1 MEDEFYMKMAMK
13 LAKRGQGRTSP
24 NPMVGAVV
32 VKNGEIVGKGYHKR
46 YGEPHAEGNA
56 LKKAGENS
64 KGATLYVN
72 LEPCCIYGHT
82 PPCTETIIKS
92 GINKVVCSTAD
103 PNPKVK
109 GKGIKKLKQAKIEV
123 KTGVLK
129 AEAEKL
135 NEAYFKFMKT
145 GLPLVILKVAQTIDG
160 KIATKS
166 GDSKWITSEDA
177 RKFVHQLRSQ
187 VDAVLIGANTAIKDN
202 PDLTIHNQKGEN
214 PKRII
219 LDSYCRISPQ
229 LKLIKN
235 NKDGKTIVGT
245 VDSKKK
251 LPVEVWRIKKDKEGK
266 VDLLGL
272 LKKAKEKNITS
283 ILVEGGSEVFTS
295 LLKSNLVDKIYCFIS
310 PKILGEGKSS
320 FGDLGIIK
328 VSDSIC
334 LKDAEIRKFSND
346 LLISGYLV
354 GRKNLSE
361 AKSSPVK
368 GG

>member
-1 MEDEFYMKMAMK
+1 MEDEFYIKMAMK
-13 LAKRGQGRTSP
+13 LAKKGWGRASP

-46 YGEPHAEGNA
+46 YGEPHAEVNA
-56 LKKAGENS
+56 LKKAGENAR
-64 KGATLYVN
+64 GGTLYVN

-92 GINKVVCSTAD
+92 GIKKVVCSTAD

-109 GKGIKKLKQAKIEV
+109 GKGIKKLKHAKIEV

-135 NEAYFKFMKT
+135 NEAYFKFMRKK
-145 GLPLVILKVAQTIDG
+145 LPFVSLKIAQSLDG
-160 KIATKS
+160 TIATKS

-219 LDSYCRISPQ
+219 LDSYCRILPQ
-229 LKLIKN
+229 LKLIKKD
-235 NKDGKTIVGT
+235 KDGKTIVAT

-295 LLKSNLVDKIYCFIS
+295 FLKSNLVDKIYCFIS
-310 PKILGEGKSS
+310 PKILGEGKRS

-346 LLISGYLV
+346 LLICGYLV

-368 GG
+368 GS

>member
-1 MEDEFYMKMAMK
+1 MEDEFYMNMAIK
-13 LAKRGQGRTSP
+13 LAEKGRGRTSP

-32 VKNGEIVGKGYHKR
+32 VRNDKIVGKGYHRR
-46 YGEPHAEGNA
+46 YGEPHAEVNA
-56 LKKAGENS
+56 LKEAGGNA

-92 GINKVVCSTAD
+92 GIKKVVCSTLD

-135 NEAYFKFMKT
+135 NEAYFKFMKKK
-145 GLPLVILKVAQTIDG
+145 LPFVILKVAQTLDG
-160 KIATKS
+160 KIATLS
-166 GDSKWITSEDA
+166 GDSKWITKEDS
-177 RKFVHQLRSQ
+177 RRFVHQLRSQ
-187 VDAVLIGANTAIKDN
+187 MDAVLIGVNTAIMDD

-214 PKRII
+214 PKRIV
-219 LDSYCRISPQ
+219 LDSHGRIAPG
-229 LKLIKN
+229 LKLIEN
-235 NKDGKTIVGT
+235 NKDKKTIVAT

-251 LPVEVWRIKKDKEGK
+251 LPVELWRIKKNKKGQ
-266 VDLLGL
+266 VDLLDL

-283 ILVEGGSEVFTS
+283 ILVEGGKKVFTS
-295 LLKSNLVDKIYCFIS
+295 FLKNRLVDKIYYFIS
-310 PKILGEGKSS
+310 PKILGNGESS
-320 FGDLGIIK
+320 FGDLGIFKI
-328 VSDSIC
+328 SDSIY

-346 LLISGYLV
+346 LLISGYPV
-354 GRKNLSE
+354 YEKVISQANLAE
-361 AKSSPVK
+361 VEER
-368 GG
+368 